1 MISDLIFQLLR
12 KLEIITQDSFVH
24 DRFGDVKTLITVT
37 FIKQLYLSKST
48 KAALSQTQT
57 TQSTQSGMCLEYIW
71 GPRSEHEISKSNVL
85 LFVSKVFNRGMKT
98 WPTQYKI
105 VQQEQEGRNNLEA
118 NVELES

>member
-24 DRFGDVKTLITVT
+24 DRFGDVKTLITTT

-48 KAALSQTQT
+48 KAALSQTQS

-71 GPRSEHEISKSNVL
+71 GPRSEYEISKSNVL

-105 VQQEQEGRNNLEA
+105 VQQEQEARNNLEG
-118 NVELES
+118 NVDLE